1 MGNFK
6 VYGIVKYLIAL
17 LFLLNVVVAH
27 ANEYLN
33 GPDQS
38 ASGTYTL
45 KVDWTHIDKAQIKE
59 YKKGVGLL
67 RKLELTHGNHV
78 EAKRYSDGIYT
89 YETSV
94 YLSNESNL
102 DWPVTDHDVVEVL
115 RPPSSPTSVT
125 ISQTNGNLGN
135 KIKLIWAG
143 VSNADYY
150 DVEFRV
156 NAGPWQDLAEVDIG
170 EPNELENELQYI
182 GRVEYQVKACRFSP
196 YGTGKYACSGGQVT
210 DEVVVSEGSGSGSHS
225 VDFPID
231 RYGYAV
237 FSGDFNNDGLQD
249 YHFYSRERLLILH
262 GDIATPI
269 TLSPNP
275 AFSIYHWDNGVF
287 SPFHLL
293 RHESVSNIAL
303 SDAAQLI
310 EGVDYFVGDFDGDG
324 KVDFLFRGQMA
335 GERPFIVHGVNQFS
349 YPAEVDSFPVDAE
362 LTKLINDRSNTI
374 YIDRIDN
381 NGSDDLVV
389 KSGNSFIADSAY
401 LSVAGMPKTE
411 RELIEPETKP
421 VNLAGR
427 MNGKS
432 GVTPSGAASYTI
444 PIEVPQGS
452 GGHTPQLALSYS
464 SQGGNGLL
472 GKGWTLSGLSSIQK
486 CMSSIARDNI
496 KVANKNKNKFCLD
509 GQRLMVVDGYTY
521 GEAGAA
527 YHTEIDSFR
536 RVVAVGGDGANPSSF
551 RVESKDGK
559 ISTYI
564 KKTDE
569 SYFLTEVVDSSGN
582 NKIVYSYIENDSY
595 GYRIDKIQYA
605 FGSNS
610 KAGAYIQ
617 FHYAG
622 RPDVTPS
629 RLSLGEKELKRR
641 ISRIQVFNDNEEYRS
656 YYVNY
661 NKRSKY
667 SYEAAFSRV
676 ANIQECVSSYCLEP
690 TEFEWNI
697 ESGLGYS
704 ANYLYV
710 KDFVENANKFRR
722 GRVADVNADGKAD
735 YVWIYKNG
743 DDDKFFKVSL
753 SDGTRWVTQNFALHA
768 HSTARNMWS
777 LMDYDGDSQLDLIH
791 ATENG
796 WRVQLFDGVGFSGG
810 TINLETA
817 VDNPEQSLHL
827 DITGD
832 GLADFVARSSNKK
845 ELHIYYAKPKP
856 TGGVTYS
863 SNPDEVAL
871 VFDFSLWESK
881 YEIESLKS
889 YRLQDTTGDGVAEI
903 IFAGRET
910 NRTSYLAWFRTSRQ
924 VTTNKLFA
932 HPFGLGGD
940 NVNDY
945 LKYNYL
951 PADFN
956 QDGLSDMVFQNHEDN
971 WFYFIRGVGSELDSI
986 PLPEINNDTVDLVDF
1001 NFDGYLD
1008 LVWADGNLTVM
1019 LWNGT
1024 GFDAPIKTTLP
1035 GYSSSKDFRE
1045 FADLDGDGYLEYIA
1059 IHDGDNNHNMRY
1071 YSPLASVSGNNVIKK
1086 ITHGYGEESEF
1097 TYKPLTDTSVYIK
1110 RQNGGKFNWGL
1121 PVFDITGSAYVVSEH
1136 KFSLPTSA
1144 NANNTERTTYKY
1156 EGLRVQGGGRGNL
1169 GFEKITT
1176 TDSRTGYSVTTFA
1189 QEFPYTGMPLNVRKY
1204 SPQGKLLYSQDNKL
1218 NKRGGTSAPYWP
1230 YVETSTTNF
1239 YLLKDNGASA
1249 GARYK
1254 TVVTESD
1261 YDDYGNLKES
1271 TVTTKNASGQ
1281 VVQTVKQE
1289 NGFDG
1294 QSWYRE
1300 KGRVTNTKITT
1311 TRGNDVETRE
1321 VSFEYYDSG
1330 SKYGLLKAEH
1340 IEPNYSGSDADAI
1353 KLTTV
1358 HTYDD
1363 YANRL
1368 TTTKT
1373 AAGEPTRITRSEY
1386 DAQKRY
1392 INKVRDADNRLL
1404 SEVISRNNMGLP
1416 TETRAYLDA
1425 YGASYVTTRI
1435 EYDALGR
1442 EIYRVSDS
1450 APWVR
1455 TEYKTCTSSS
1465 CSLGA
1470 AKTYV
1475 VTTSETGAHS
1485 TVYFDMQGRQLR
1497 QESTGLTQNQIIVTD
1512 TEYDDMG
1519 RVERQSEPYIKGST
1533 AQYWTV
1539 NQYDINSRVTSVK
1552 LPDDK
1557 KVVHSEPVLASN
1569 LVVSTGTNPGGQKR
1583 TEKTNVLG
1591 ETVYVQDHYQGT
1603 VEYRYDAVGNVKDV
1617 VSHGRSGENLGIT
1630 ISAKY
1635 DARGRKIFMSDPD
1648 KGDWIYSY
1656 NAFGDLLVQEDG
1668 KGQRVVTQYDRYA
1681 RPLRRT
1687 DYLSSGKE
1695 EGHTRWYYDDKDS
1708 AGQTVANAL
1717 GKATAVV
1724 MSASAND
1731 EQCYAGSTHYCAV
1744 YEYKHVAGLQ
1754 TSVGVAVG
1762 AVGSEESFF
1771 SSTGYD
1777 RFGRPEYQYDALNG
1791 EVLNDSNKITSGIR
1805 EHYTNTGA
1813 LEFVSDLN
1821 TGREVYRVIGSNS
1834 RSQVTDFDI
1843 NSGKVRVKNGYDAAT
1858 GRLLSQKA
1866 DNSAQAS
1873 TVQQMAYTWD
1883 SVGNLVSRN
1892 NQRSGKKES
1901 FCYDHLNRLL
1911 RVNSGTTSTASC
1923 NPNATVTQ
1931 YQYDSIGNIL
1941 SKDGVAY
1948 LYESTKPH
1956 AVTSAGAVDYAYND
1970 KNGNL
1975 TSDGTGRVF
1984 NYTTFDKPSLINNK
1998 QSGDSTAFTYGPERA
2013 RYKRVDNRSDG
2024 EVLTTVYLGGV
2035 ERIHHKSDGKY
2046 RWKRYLPGGAVFTY
2060 VTDAAYKQESLTE
2073 RYLLTDHIG
2082 STDVVLDA
2090 NGNILQSQSM
2100 AFDPWGKRR
2109 DTNWKSLE
2117 ISDLVGS
2124 DYLLLDSLNDVT
2136 TRGFTGHEMVDALG
2150 IIHMNGRIYD
2160 PNLGRFLQAD
2170 PMIDGVEDTQGYN
2183 RYSYVKG
2190 NPLTLTDPTG
2200 YYGINDFFDDANEI
2214 LDDVLGG
2221 LGGSFEIGVTYGP
2234 GGTTTS
2240 VSAANFWAQPGMG
2253 GASTPEGSVPGA
2265 FGGSSEKEEESFLD
2279 RITIQ
2284 GTPLNGGGYDSEIA
2298 HDTTEHLSGGAS
2310 AVGNNSNSR
2319 LSSAEA
2325 VSVMAR
2331 VFVDNWYSIVSDAVK
2346 GAYQHNPAGAFFT
2359 SVIGAEDA
2367 VTAVGD
2373 LSSGQYGA
2381 AAVGAGMVLVK
2392 PLKIGDKLLDATNG
2406 RLQGLAEEI
2415 RSSGNHAAPRNNR
2428 TIAVGE
2434 DVNGNLFAGSSNGFD
2449 AGQRAAADALGIKRV
2464 PSRRGT
2470 HAEEDLMHYVNG
2482 LKKVGTSKRSPCGA
2496 SEHNCAAQLLKRGIE
2511 VDNL

>member
-27 ANEYLN
+27 AIDYLN

-59 YKKGVGLL
+59 YKKGVGQL

-94 YLSNESNL
+94 YLSNETDL
-102 DWPVTDHDVVEVL
+102 GWPVTDHDVVEVL

-125 ISQTNGNLGN
+125 ISQTSGNLGN

-170 EPNELENELQYI
+170 EPNELEDELQYI

-210 DEVVVSEGSGSGSHS
+210 DEVVVSEGSGSGSHF

-275 AFSIYHWDNGVF
+275 AFSIYHWDNGIF

-303 SDAAQLI
+303 SDAAQLK

-335 GERPFIVHGVNQFS
+335 GERPFIVYGVNQFS

-381 NGSDDLVV
+381 NGSDDLVI
-389 KSGNSFIADSAY
+389 KSGNKYLADTAY
-401 LSVAGMPKTE
+401 LSVAGIPKTK
-411 RELIEPETKP
+411 RNLIEPDTKS
-421 VNLAGR
+421 VNLAGTL
-427 MNGKS
+427 S
-432 GVTPSGAASYTI
+432 GAAAVSPSGAATYSL
-444 PIEVPQGS
+444 P
-452 GGHTPQLALSYS
+452 LALPPGSSGHAPDLTLNYS
-464 SQGGNGLL
+464 SQGQNGAMGL
-472 GKGWTLSGLSSIQK
+472 GWGFSGLSVIRYCHRTLVHDGGEVLLGEK
-486 CMSSIARDNI
+486 DR
-496 KVANKNKNKFCLD
+496 FCVD
-509 GQRLMVVDGYTY
+509 GQRLVLTGGSYGGVNSTY
-521 GEAGAA
+521 AS
-527 YHTEIDSFR
+527 EIDSFR
-536 RVVAVGGDGANPSSF
+536 KFVAIGNGHNDITGF
-551 RVESKDGK
+551 RVTTKGGETALYSINKGRD
-559 ISTYI
+559 
-564 KKTDE
+564 
-569 SYFLTEVVDSSGN
+569 SYVLSELYDSSGN
-582 NKIVYSYIENDSY
+582 NLIKYSYIEDTN
-595 GYRIDKIQYA
+595 GFRIDKIEYA
-605 FGSNS
+605 FGVGS
-610 KAGAYIQ
+610 KANALVKFEYE
-617 FHYAG
+617 G
-622 RPDVTPS
+622 RPDPVPENLMVGDYSLKVRLSKIAVTNNGSPFREYNINYLLRPVESENPLLS
-629 RLSLGEKELKRR
+629 RLHS
-641 ISRIQVFNDNEEYRS
+641 V
-656 YYVNY
+656 
-661 NKRSKY
+661 
-667 SYEAAFSRV
+667 
-676 ANIQECVSSYCLEP
+676 QECVGSDC
-690 TEFEWNI
+690 TAATTFGWNVVDAPGFA
-697 ESGLGYS
+697 STKYTTMKFHS
-704 ANYLYV
+704 
-710 KDFVENANKFRR
+710 NANRFQP
-722 GRVADVNADGKAD
+722 GRVADVNGDGKD
-735 YVWIYKNG
+735 DFIWFYKNS
-743 DDDKFFKVSL
+743 DEERYLQVAL
-753 SDGTRWVTQNFALHA
+753 SDGEKWVVQETN
-768 HSTARNMWS
+768 HSIRAYYYLRVDWN
-777 LMDYDGDSQLDLIH
+777 LIDYNGDGKLDIIHRQKDNSWAVRTFNGSQ
-791 ATENG
+791 
-796 WRVQLFDGVGFSGG
+796 FSSTPITVIPAKAG
-810 TINLETA
+810 N
-817 VDNPEQSLHL
+817 QSVLT

-832 GLADFVARSSNKK
+832 GLGDLVLRHTDINGISF
-845 ELHIYYAKPKP
+845 YYAKRNDQGIITYPDKP
-856 TGGVTYS
+856 SKSLGFSQPLDSTICGYDVG
-863 SNPDEVAL
+863 NLHAMEVI
-871 VFDFSLWESK
+871 DK
-881 YEIESLKS
+881 N
-889 YRLQDTTGDGVAEI
+889 GDGLTEFLLPYSAERGCSSKKKTYRDWQTI
-903 IFAGRET
+903 TLASKSLSPNAFNEVNTHNYYWRPSDL
-910 NRTSYLAWFRTSRQ
+910 NR
-924 VTTNKLFA
+924 
-932 HPFGLGGD
+932 
-940 NVNDY
+940 
-945 LKYNYL
+945 
-951 PADFN
+951 
-956 QDGLSDMVFQNHEDN
+956 DGLTDMLFKDEKDN
-971 WFYFIRGVGSELDSI
+971 WSYALSNDGELSDYI
-986 PLPEINNDTVDLVDF
+986 ALPEIDVKSIYFVDY
-1001 NFDGYLD
+1001 NHDGYVD
-1008 LVWADGNLTVM
+1008 IVWPGSNLRVK
-1019 LWNGT
+1019 LWNGS
-1024 GFDAPIKTTLP
+1024 GFDKVIETNIPAGTGHSIHPM
-1035 GYSSSKDFRE
+1035 
-1045 FADLDGDGYLEYIA
+1045 FADMNGDGFHEYVRIY
-1059 IHDGDNNHNMRY
+1059 DGTSNHYVDFYAPNAG
-1071 YSPLASVSGNNVIKK
+1071 LTANNVIKNVSDGNGK
-1086 ITHGYGEESEF
+1086 KSTF
-1097 TYKPLTDTSVYIK
+1097 TYKPLTDSSVYSK
-1110 RQNGGKFNWGL
+1110 GVGASKLNWGS
-1121 PVFDITGSAYVVSEH
+1121 PAFDIFGSSYVVSQIE
-1136 KFSLPTSA
+1136 FSMPTAA
-1144 NANNTERTTYKY
+1144 NKSNTEKVTYNYK
-1156 EGLRVQGGGRGNL
+1156 GLRFQGGGRGNL

-1230 YVETSTTNF
+1230 YVETSTANF
-1239 YLLKDNGASA
+1239 YLLKNNGASA
-1249 GARYK
+1249 GAHYK
-1254 TVVTESD
+1254 TVVTKSD
-1261 YDDYGNLKES
+1261 YDDFGNLEES

-1340 IEPNYSGSDADAI
+1340 IEPKYSGSDADAI
-1353 KLTTV
+1353 KLTTA

-1470 AKTYV
+1470 AKSYV

-1583 TEKTNVLG
+1583 TEKTNALG

-1923 NPNATVTQ
+1923 NPNATGTQ

-1948 LYESTKPH
+1948 LYKSTKPH

-1970 KNGNL
+1970 NNGNL

-1984 NYTTFDKPSLINNK
+1984 NYTTFDKPSLISNK

-2024 EVLTTVYLGGV
+2024 EVLTTLYLGGV
-2035 ERIHHKSDGKY
+2035 ERIHQKSDGKY

-2117 ISDLVGS
+2117 ISDLVGG
-2124 DYLLLDSLNDVT
+2124 DYQLLDSLNDVT

-2170 PMIDGVEDTQGYN
+2170 PMIDGVKDTQGYN

-2200 YYGINDFFDDANEI
+2200 YYSWGDFKKDVKELWYDACGDGCGVSGNSNGDIGFYAGQTNPDHQGFWAPQGASGAEAPEGASSATFSGESKADAN
-2214 LDDVLGG
+2214 GG
-2221 LGGSFEIGVTYGP
+2221 YYEYS
-2234 GGTTTS
+2234 
-2240 VSAANFWAQPGMG
+2240 SASDYQ
-2253 GASTPEGSVPGA
+2253 
-2265 FGGSSEKEEESFLD
+2265 
-2279 RITIQ
+2279 
-2284 GTPLNGGGYDSEIA
+2284 NGGGFEGQISALSFMHMQITQDEYD
-2298 HDTTEHLSGGAS
+2298 
-2310 AVGNNSNSR
+2310 
-2319 LSSAEA
+2319 
-2325 VSVMAR
+2325 
-2331 VFVDNWYSIVSDAVK
+2331 
-2346 GAYQHNPAGAFFT
+2346 AYQDYLFRNYQDDATIAYYSKNESYAVLPAIPVILAF
-2359 SVIGAEDA
+2359 IGKELAAE
-2367 VTAVGD
+2367 G
-2373 LSSGQYGA
+2373 LSR
-2381 AAVGAGMVLVK
+2381 
-2392 PLKIGDKLLDATNG
+2392 ATNG
-2406 RLQGLAEEI
+2406 ATDFLSIRRVGTKGGKVAYKYFSKQIDGAAVTKGPEKLYHYTDNKGLDGI
-2415 RSSGNHAAPRNNR
+2415 
-2428 TIAVGE
+2428 T
-2434 DVNGNLFAGSSNGFD
+2434 SSNKLNPSLKANNPND
-2449 AGQRAAADALGIKRV
+2449 ARYGDGQYLSDIAPG
-2464 PSRRGT
+2464 
-2470 HAEEDLMHYVNG
+2470 
-2482 LKKVGTSKRSPCGA
+2482 SKTC
-2496 SEHNCAAQLLKRGIE
+2496 AQLSRCFFGNPFQGRKVENYIEIDVRGLNVQKGRDGVYVVPGDKPLDLTNRITGSGK
-2511 VDNL
+2511 N